1 MATDCDPSVL
11 QQYADQ
17 LYREAKW
24 IVFWMALRYGLAAFL
39 VIGIL
44 AAVVVSLSP
53 ANASSASVSIASPF
67 GLAVG
72 ICAGIDA
79 GRRKSFNLKLQA
91 QQLLCQRKI
100 ELNTR
105 TAAPEQ
111 LHG

>member
-1 MATDCDPSVL
+1 MATDYDPSVL
-11 QQYADQ
+11 QEYADQ
-17 LYREAKW
+17 LYRRASW

-44 AAVVVSLSP
+44 AAVFVSLNP
-53 ANASSASVSIASPF
+53 ANSSPASVSIPSF
-67 GLAVG
+67 VGLAVG
-72 ICAGIDA
+72 IFIGIDA

-105 TAAPEQ
+105 VA
-111 LHG
+111 G

>member
-1 MATDCDPSVL
+1 MATDYDPNVL
-11 QQYADQ
+11 QEYADQ
-17 LYREAKW
+17 LYRQAKW
-24 IVFWMALRYGLAAFL
+24 IVFWMMLRYGLLSFV

-44 AAVVVSLSP
+44 AAVVASLSP
-53 ANASSASVSIASPF
+53 ANANPALLSIAPLF

-72 ICAGIDA
+72 ILAGIDA

-105 TAAPEQ
+105 TA
-111 LHG
+111 G